1 MANENVGEETT
12 KTFSDE
18 TVVEETSE
26 TTEAS
31 EPTEQPQEKREEA
44 PEAKRNRLIRQL
56 KKHEENNAFESSFA
70 PKEQPKETLK
80 ESSQPN
86 PDYDKLFL
94 EVRQV
99 TEEED
104 KEFVQTWAKNSGQTL
119 EATLKDESVIS
130 KLAAMK
136 AERVVAT
143 ASSVTSKRSSNSA
156 PDEVQYHLA
165 KNEQTGEMP
174 KDQDLAAKVVNAKMA
189 KEEKAHTF
197 SDEMFV

>member
-31 EPTEQPQEKREEA
+31 ETTEQPQEKREEA
-44 PEAKRNRLIRQL
+44 PEAKQSRLRRQL
-56 KKHEENNAFESSFA
+56 QQHEKKHGLEQAKEEV
-70 PKEQPKETLK
+70 KETPK

-104 KEFVQTWAKNSGQTL
+104 KEFVQAWAKNSGQTL

-130 KLAAMK
+130 KLGAMK
-136 AERVVAT
+136 AARVVAT
-143 ASSVTSKRSSNSA
+143 ASAVTSKRSSNSA
-156 PDEVQYHLA
+156 VDEVQYHLA
-165 KNEQTGEMP
+165 KNQQTGEMP
-174 KDQDLAAKVVNAKMA
+174 KDQELAAKVVNAKMDLE
-189 KEEKAHTF
+189 KKAHTF
-197 SDEMFV
+197 SDEMFVG

>member
-26 TTEAS
+26 TTEVS
-31 EPTEQPQEKREEA
+31 TEQPQEKREEA
-44 PEAKRNRLIRQL
+44 PEAKQSRLRRQL
-56 KKHEENNAFESSFA
+56 QQHEKKFSL
-70 PKEQPKETLK
+70 EQPKEEVKEPLK